1 MYVYIV
7 VILFLS
13 SPPLPNTIVPLVELG
28 FYFFLLNEEVLYRV
42 GFSPFLVPRFYSV
55 GFGKLFD
62 SHSYKVFKIA
72 DKILLSVEGRTTER
86 KGYTSFDKGKECG

>member
-1 MYVYIV
+1 MRKLFYIV
-7 VILFLS
+7 
-13 SPPLPNTIVPLVELG
+13 G
-28 FYFFLLNEEVLYRV
+28 FY
-42 GFSPFLVPRFYSV
+42 PFLVPRFYSV

-86 KGYTSFDKGKECG
+86 KGYALLKGTVRDTLASYGSVPE

>member
-28 FYFFLLNEEVLYRV
+28 FYLFLLNEEVVLYSRFLS
-42 GFSPFLVPRFYSV
+42 FSGSEV
-55 GFGKLFD
+55 LFRG
-62 SHSYKVFKIA
+62 
-72 DKILLSVEGRTTER
+72 LW
-86 KGYTSFDKGKECG
+86 